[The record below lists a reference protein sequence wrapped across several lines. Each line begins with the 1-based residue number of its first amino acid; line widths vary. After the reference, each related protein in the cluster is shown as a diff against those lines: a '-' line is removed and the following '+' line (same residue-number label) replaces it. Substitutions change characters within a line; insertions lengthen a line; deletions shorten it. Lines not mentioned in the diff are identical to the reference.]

1 MKIKM
6 ISHIAVLITF
16 IALIG
21 LMMPLK
27 AAIADDRFLSLIRV
41 LGMIMT
47 GTIAMI
53 TFIKSFIQNR
63 KNK

>member
-1 MKIKM
+1 MTAFIPLAFGVILLLCSNGLKNQNKM

-27 AAIADDRFLSLIRV
+27 AAIADDRYYL
-41 LGMIMT
+41 
-47 GTIAMI
+47 
-53 TFIKSFIQNR
+53 
-63 KNK
+63 